1 MLHFAD
7 IYISMVSAT
16 NLVASKGWYI
26 AMVSTTV
33 ETANPEAEILP
44 GLQLLGPITEKC
56 VDIIVSAFVTVEAC
70 RFVTVSDEFAPAD
83 MGAESQVFI
92 SEYYDATSHFETTC
106 HDVLAIWRR
115 AQGKEFDFSQI
126 KHLSLDGADE

>member
-1 MLHFAD
+1 
-7 IYISMVSAT
+7 MVSAT

-44 GLQLLGPITEKC
+44 GLQLLGPIAEKC
-56 VDIIVSAFVTVEAC
+56 VAFVNISRIFEIIGKFYS
-70 RFVTVSDEFAPAD
+70 RFVTVSDELAPVD

-106 HDVLAIWRR
+106 RDVLAIWRR

-126 KHLSLDGADE
+126 KHLSLDGSDE